1 MAGSADD
8 RRRHPRV
15 RLDGRTGGR
24 ATVFADFK
32 VVALSEDG
40 ACLEMATPLAVDS
53 QCDITLNLAHV
64 TVDLRGRVENVEQP
78 PALGGAY
85 HVGIS
90 FVKVEA
96 LDRALLESFLDRERQ
111 RARA

>member
-1 MAGSADD
+1 MAGLEDD

-53 QCDITLNLAHV
+53 QCDISLNLAHV
-64 TVDLRGRVENVEQP
+64 TVELRGRVVHVDQP
-78 PALGGAY
+78 PSAGGAY

-90 FVKVEA
+90 FLNVDA

-111 RARA
+111 RAGA

>member
-1 MAGSADD
+1 MAGSDDD
-8 RRRHPRV
+8 RRRHPRLH
-15 RLDGRTGGR
+15 LDGRTGGR

-64 TVDLRGRVENVEQP
+64 TVDLRGRVVHVEQP
-78 PALGGAY
+78 PALAGAY

-90 FVKVEA
+90 FVRVEA

-111 RARA
+111 RAGA